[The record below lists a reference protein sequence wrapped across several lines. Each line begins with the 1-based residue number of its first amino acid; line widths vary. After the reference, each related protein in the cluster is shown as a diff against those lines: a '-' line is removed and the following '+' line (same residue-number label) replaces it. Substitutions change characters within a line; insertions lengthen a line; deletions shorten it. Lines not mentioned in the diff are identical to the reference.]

1 MQSEESR
8 DGMRC
13 EWGAVCLASPI
24 WVNTHTS
31 VDSQTK
37 SRVSDFGIA
46 FRGDGDP
53 GTSPIVTSYNSRNPN
68 PEGVVVSNPGVFRA
82 CRRNG
87 MEWMDARSDGNGAM
101 VWTRDTA
108 TGETRRG
115 DEPHRTVPFYLRS
128 V

>member
-24 WVNTHTS
+24 WVNTDTS

-46 FRGDGDP
+46 FRGDGDS
-53 GTSPIVTSYNSRNPN
+53 GTYPIVTSYNSRNPN
-68 PEGVVVSNPGVFRA
+68 PEGVVVCSSREE
-82 CRRNG
+82 RNG
-87 MEWMDARSDGNGAM
+87 MDARSDGNGAM

>member
-1 MQSEESR
+1 MQSEESRSR

-13 EWGAVCLASPI
+13 EWGAGCLSSPI

-46 FRGDGDP
+46 FRGDGDS
-53 GTSPIVTSYNSRNPN
+53 GTPIMTSYNSRNPN

-87 MEWMDARSDGNGAM
+87 MDGC
-101 VWTRDTA
+101 V
-108 TGETRRG
+108 E
-115 DEPHRTVPFYLRS
+115 
-128 V
+128 

>member
-68 PEGVVVSNPGVFRA
+68 PEGVVVSNPGRVPRVSEE
-82 CRRNG
+82 RNG
-87 MEWMDARSDGNGAM
+87 MDGCA
-101 VWTRDTA
+101 
-108 TGETRRG
+108 E
-115 DEPHRTVPFYLRS
+115 
-128 V
+128 